1 MIPLKKLFTFVR
13 TQLNNFAF
21 WWDNRSSSVRFWI
34 EAQFGPEARFLKAPI
49 TFRAQKPVL
58 CLSCLHSR
66 SIILKM
72 IQWNYQFTKQNW
84 PVCGPGTM
92 LLFNR
97 FWFQNLPLY
106 AKSYLVFR
114 ERSPWS
120 QLENKTIPLQYNL
133 RSRSIFVSLWK
144 LHSGGQG
151 ETITVREYV
160 WEPLKLG
167 LISGYYN
174 TTLDL
179 FTDTAAILN

>member
-1 MIPLKKLFTFVR
+1 MIPLKQLFTFVR
-13 TQLNNFAF
+13 TQLNNVAF

-106 AKSYLVFR
+106 AKSYRVFR
-114 ERSPWS
+114 ETSPWS
-120 QLENKTIPLQYNL
+120 QLENKTIPLQYNIRPFYRYQRHIEL
-133 RSRSIFVSLWK
+133 IRFKEYYRMPRGHEHISFVFSSAFGDIFS
-144 LHSGGQG
+144 
-151 ETITVREYV
+151 
-160 WEPLKLG
+160 
-167 LISGYYN
+167 
-174 TTLDL
+174 
-179 FTDTAAILN
+179 